1 MTGGTVHIPVLLA
14 PILAHLIPPD
24 RERSALR
31 ALDGTVGAGGHSAAL
46 LEAGVGSLLGLDL
59 DPAALRLAAE
69 RLAPFGDRVKL
80 VHASYA
86 DMAQAAAA
94 HGWAAVDLILLD
106 LGVSSMQLDTPERG
120 FAFKHDAPLDMR
132 FDPSA
137 RGMTA
142 ADLVNTLT
150 AEALADILFRFG
162 EERESRRI
170 ARAIIAARPIKTT
183 RQLAAAVEAA
193 IPRRFWG
200 DTHPATRTFQALR
213 IAVNDELAAV
223 ERGIAAGLALLASGG
238 RMGVISFHSLE
249 DRIVKE
255 AFRLAAADCI
265 CPPHVPV
272 CVCGHRA
279 SVRLVTRKA
288 ITADDAEIAANS
300 RSRSAKLRM
309 VEKL

>member
-1 MTGGTVHIPVLLA
+1 MHIPVLLA
-14 PILAHLIPPD
+14 PILAHLIPPERD
-24 RERSALR
+24 RSTLR

-46 LEAGVGSLLGLDL
+46 LDAGVGSLIGLDL
-59 DPAALRLAAE
+59 DPAALALAGE
-69 RLAPFGDRVKL
+69 RLAPFGDRVRL

-86 DMAQAAAA
+86 DMAAAAA
-94 HGWAAVDLILLD
+94 ARGWDAVDLILLD

-120 FAFKHDAPLDMR
+120 FAFRHDAPLDMR
-132 FDPSA
+132 FDPTSLD
-137 RGMTA
+137 MTA

-150 AEALADILFRFG
+150 ADALADILFRYG

-170 ARAIIAARPIKTT
+170 ARAIIAARPISTT
-183 RQLAAAVEAA
+183 RELAAAVESA

-200 DTHPATRTFQALR
+200 DIHPATRTFQALR
-213 IAVNDELAAV
+213 IAVNDELATV
-223 ERGIAAGLALLASGG
+223 ERGIEAGLTLLESGG

-249 DRIVKE
+249 DRIVKD
-255 AFRLAAADCI
+255 AFRLAATDCI

-279 SVRLVTRKA
+279 SVRLVTRKP
-288 ITADDAEIAANS
+288 ITADEDEIAANP
-300 RSRSAKLRM
+300 RSRSAKLRV

>member
-150 AEALADILFRFG
+150 AEALADFLCRFG

>member
-1 MTGGTVHIPVLLA
+1 MTGGAVHIPVLLA

-24 RERSALR
+24 RDRSALR

-86 DMAQAAAA
+86 DMARAAAA
-94 HGWAAVDLILLD
+94 NGWAEVDLILLD
-106 LGVSSMQLDTPERG
+106 LGVSSMQLDTPARG

-132 FDPSA
+132 FDPTA

-170 ARAIIAARPIKTT
+170 ARAIIAARPITTT
-183 RQLAAAVEAA
+183 RELAAAVEAA

-213 IAVNDELAAV
+213 IAVNNELAAV

-279 SVRLVTRKA
+279 SVRLVTRKP
-288 ITADDAEIAANS
+288 ILPDEAEIAANP
-300 RSRSAKLRM
+300 RSRSAKLRV